1 MQSKTSFF
9 NRALYK
15 KNISRTWIVGLLYLI
30 VLLLR
35 FPVSFVIGMSDFEN
49 SWYAETGYTKAMVLL
64 ENLSYTN
71 TGYFAAI
78 ITIIVAAITFRYMF
92 SKRDNFMMHGF
103 PVTRKSLYFTGI
115 ISSLAV
121 TLVPVIIN
129 AIIMTA
135 VAAAEKAYAF
145 DGIWFLT
152 LDICVSTVL
161 FMSIAMFA
169 LMSSGQIVTAVIF
182 YIIYNYLYLLME
194 YAFRLT
200 AGILLFGMGEA
211 PSTMDYTPL
220 TPVEYIDQNCGI
232 ITTVL
237 YDNMGNV
244 RSFSYELIGFKYLC
258 IYFVVALIIF
268 AVAFYMY
275 KVKKLETVQ
284 DFISVPVL
292 KPIFTI
298 GMSFFVSMVA
308 GAFVAGMVEAVKYQT
323 YSARFAIAI
332 VSTLII
338 GAIIFYATQML
349 IEKTLRVFS
358 AKTFTFMLGYSIM
371 ALVVMIGMR
380 CDVLKIEN
388 KIPKAEDIAWVG
400 IRSSYTMVFSD
411 EEEINSVRELHKNF
425 LDDKKELR
433 DVNVLYSDVPG
444 GTYTIKYKLKNG
456 KVVTRTYNVVDTES
470 DQVSATYLAATEPIV
485 DYLNNPTRIKQ
496 HVIGNIWNNCDVT
509 EMSFTYYVFNEDL
522 QDFDGYSERFE
533 YLNDKEKA
541 KKFNKVY
548 EAFLKDIDEG
558 HVFVTRFNDYISDE
572 DNLFNDFNFTVYNKD
587 IPYFSDEQAFW
598 GWGDDDA
605 FYNQSIYAQLN
616 RDCVNTLK
624 ALKEA
629 EFYTDDSQVLT
640 YEEYDKMMGYDDEE
654 LYYDDTGD
662 YIFENPYG
670 G

>member
-30 VLLLR
+30 TLLLC

-49 SWYAETGYTKAMVLL
+49 SWYADAGYTKTMALL
-64 ENLSYTN
+64 EKLSYANIGFFTS
-71 TGYFAAI
+71 I
-78 ITIIVAAITFRYMF
+78 ITIIVATITFRYMF
-92 SKRDNFMMHGF
+92 SKRDNFMIHGF

-121 TLVPVIIN
+121 TLVPVIIT
-129 AIIMTA
+129 AIIMTG

-145 DGIWFLT
+145 DAIWFLT
-152 LDICVSTVL
+152 LDICVATVL

-169 LMSSGQIVTAVIF
+169 LMSSGQLVTAIIF

-200 AGILLFGMGEA
+200 AGILLFGMSDA
-211 PSTMDYTPL
+211 PNTMDYTPL
-220 TPVEYIDQNCGI
+220 TPIEYIDQNCGI
-232 ITTVL
+232 LTHTYYNNLGKI
-237 YDNMGNV
+237 
-244 RSFSYELIGFKYLC
+244 RSFSYELMGFKYLC
-258 IYFVVALIIF
+258 IYFVVALVIF
-268 AVAFYMY
+268 TMAFYMY
-275 KVKKLETVQ
+275 KTKKLETVQ

-292 KPIFTI
+292 KPVFTI

-308 GAFVAGMVEAVKYQT
+308 GAFVAGMVDAVEYQKYT
-323 YSARFAIAI
+323 TRFTIAI
-332 VSTLII
+332 ISTIII

-358 AKTFTFMLGYSIM
+358 AKTFTLMLGYSVM
-371 ALVVMIGMR
+371 ALVVMIGMKS
-380 CDVLKIEN
+380 DVLKVEN
-388 KIPKAEDIAWVG
+388 RIPKAEDIAWVG

-411 EEEINSVRELHKNF
+411 QEEINSVRELHKNF

-433 DVNVLYSDVPG
+433 DVNVLYKDVPG
-444 GTYTIKYKLKNG
+444 ATYTIKYKLKNG
-456 KVVTRTYNVVDTES
+456 KVLSRTYNVVDTES
-470 DQVSATYLAATEPIV
+470 DQVGATYLAATEPIV

-509 EMSFTYYVFNEDL
+509 EMNFTYYVFNENIK
-522 QDFDGYSERFE
+522 DFNGYTERFD
-533 YLNDKEKA
+533 YLNDKEKV

-548 EAFLKDIDEG
+548 AAFLKDVDEG
-558 HVFVTRFNDYISDE
+558 NVFVTRFNDYISYD
-572 DNLFNDFNFTVYNKD
+572 DNLFNDFSFTVSNED

-598 GWGDDDA
+598 GYGDDET
-605 FYNQSIYAQLN
+605 YYSQGIYAQLN
-616 RDCVNTLK
+616 KNCVNTLR

-629 EFYTDDSQVLT
+629 EFYLEDSQVIT
-640 YEEYDKMMGYDDEE
+640 YEEYDEMTGYNDE
-654 LYYDDTGD
+654 Y
-662 YIFENPYG
+662 
-670 G
+670 